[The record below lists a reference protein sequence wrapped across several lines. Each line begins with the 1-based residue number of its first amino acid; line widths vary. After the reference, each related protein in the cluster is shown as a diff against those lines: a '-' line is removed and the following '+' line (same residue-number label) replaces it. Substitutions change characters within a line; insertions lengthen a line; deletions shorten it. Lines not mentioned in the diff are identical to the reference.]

1 MNETLQTIAQR
12 KSCRSYQNKMIK
24 DEELQMLLQAAIQA
38 PSAMNRQLCEVY
50 AITNPAY
57 IDELTETI
65 KKVSEE
71 RGEKKPDA
79 YHFSYHAPI
88 LLIVSGPEYDSR
100 RIEDGSCMLQNI
112 FLAATSLN
120 IGSCWI
126 NQLRDTQNVDEVRN
140 VLNKFGIPNNHQ
152 VVGCAAIGYIKQDT
166 PAKEKKQERIH
177 IVESN
182 RG

>member
-12 KSCRSYQNKMIK
+12 KSCRSYRSEMIK
-24 DEELQMLLQAAIQA
+24 DEELQAILKAGIQA
-38 PSAMNRQLCEVY
+38 PSAMNRQLCEIY
-50 AITNPAY
+50 AITNPSY
-57 IDELTETI
+57 IDELTEAI

-71 RGEKKPDA
+71 RGEKKPDT

-100 RIEDGSCMLQNI
+100 RVEDGSCMLENI

-126 NQLRDTQNVDEVRN
+126 NQLRDTQDVDEVRN
-140 VLNKFGIPNNHQ
+140 ILNKMGIPHNHQ
-152 VVGCAAIGYIKQDT
+152 LLVVLLLVMSIKKHLQKIKMK
-166 PAKEKKQERIH
+166 PY
-177 IVESN
+177 SYC
-182 RG
+182 